1 MTTSPNATRFES
13 DRFDAEFSD
22 GELFIH
28 DDETSTGIF
37 ITLHDDNGRD
47 ITLAQ
52 FRDCV
57 ASHGLDRACQ
67 TFMRI
72 SCFHTSTTDLT

>member
-1 MTTSPNATRFES
+1 MRFES
-13 DRFDAEFSD
+13 ERFDAEFSD

-37 ITLHDDNGRD
+37 IALRDAKGRD

-57 ASHGLDRACQ
+57 ASHGLDRACE
-67 TFMRI
+67 TFMRM
-72 SCFHTSTTDLT
+72 